1 MTASDR
7 SSERGGCVVWQANP
21 DLLARYAAGELH
33 GPAAW
38 SIETHLPTCA
48 ACRGEIGSH
57 LDAERLSRNRQA
69 VLTALAM
76 PAPGIAER
84 VLARVGVP
92 AHLARLLMVT
102 PSLRRSWLAGVTLVL
117 AVALGASYLAAP
129 LSAPRGGPVALGLAA
144 GPAMRLVPFLVL
156 VPLLPLAGVAAAFS
170 RRLDPTHDL
179 AAAAPLS
186 GVQVFFVRSAA
197 VLVASLAPA
206 LVLAV
211 GLPGPGW
218 LPVALL
224 LPALAVSALSLAAST
239 AVDPATAAIGVGAG
253 WVMLSA
259 ALGVASRSPAVAF
272 GPTGQVLSGVV
283 VLAALGVLAARRGR
297 LELGWAQ

>member
-1 MTASDR
+1 MTAFDR
-7 SSERGGCVVWQANP
+7 SSERGGCVVRQANP
-21 DLLARYAAGELH
+21 DLLARYGSGELH
-33 GPAAW
+33 GPVAW

-48 ACRGEIGSH
+48 ACRAEIGSH
-57 LDAERLSRNRQA
+57 LDAERLSRNRRA

-76 PAPGIAER
+76 PPTGIFER
-84 VLARVGVP
+84 ALGRVGVP
-92 AHLARLLMVT
+92 AHLARLLVVT
-102 PSLRRSWLAGVTLVL
+102 PSLRRSWLAGLTLVL

-129 LSAPRGGPVALGLAA
+129 LGMPGGGPGALGLEA
-144 GPAMRLVPFLVL
+144 GLAMRLVPFLVL
-156 VPLLPLAGVAAAFS
+156 VPLLPLAGIAAAFS

-179 AAAAPLS
+179 AVSAPLS
-186 GVQVFFVRSAA
+186 GVQVFFARSVA

-224 LPALAVSALSLAAST
+224 LPALAVSALCLTAST
-239 AVDPATAAIGVGAG
+239 AVDPAAAAIGVGVG
-253 WVMLSA
+253 WVVLSA
-259 ALGVASRSPAVAF
+259 ALGVALGSPAVAF

-283 VLAALGVLAARRGR
+283 VVTALGILAARRGR
-297 LELGWAQ
+297 LELGWAR